1 MILLSLLLLGITLYF
16 IVQYS
21 VSRVTSTPWWLL
33 WLVLMAPA
41 FLIAAWT
48 VTHRST
54 QNMPLGLLIAA
65 FVLSSVTYF
74 ILLSLNPRRDL
85 PPQSVPENTADPD
98 QLAPQPLQPP
108 QLLNSEEQSR
118 LQSCFPWSVY
128 YLQNVDYRP
137 QAVICRGQLRS
148 EPEKA
153 YQDIQKNVQ
162 AEFGDRF
169 LVVFQMGAMN
179 QPFFAL
185 VSNPHAKRIDK
196 VQPLT
201 RPGLALGLLIV
212 TLITTTVMGT
222 TFFYPDFTEEIFVK
236 NPAILLSGLPYGIA
250 LISILGCHELG
261 HYFTARYYKMKTTL
275 PYFIP
280 VPFLYGTLGAYI
292 QLRIPAPHRK
302 GLFDV
307 GIAGPLAGFIVTLP
321 ILILGLLQSSLVPLP
336 DKPTL
341 LTPDPKFSIFFSLIC
356 RAMFGSELSTNVGV
370 SLHPLALA
378 GLLGLAI
385 TALNL
390 MPVGQL
396 DGGHIIHAMYG
407 QRTSVIVGRIT
418 QLIVLL
424 LAFVNPVV
432 WSIWALILLFM
443 PIVDEPALNDVSEL
457 DNVRDGLGLMALVL
471 LLLIVLPVPGGLEQ
485 LLFTANPTP

>member
-1 MILLSLLLLGITLYF
+1 
-16 IVQYS
+16 
-21 VSRVTSTPWWLL
+21 
-33 WLVLMAPA
+33 
-41 FLIAAWT
+41 
-48 VTHRST
+48 
-54 QNMPLGLLIAA
+54 MPLGLLIAA

-74 ILLSLNPRRDL
+74 ILLSLNPRREL
-85 PPQSVPENTADPD
+85 PPQSSTDNTDEPAKLPS
-98 QLAPQPLQPP
+98 QAAETTK
-108 QLLNSEEQSR
+108 LLNTEEQSR
-118 LQSCFPWSVY
+118 LQTCFPWSTY
-128 YLQNVDYRP
+128 YLQNIDYRP

-185 VSNPHAKRIDK
+185 VNNPHAKRIDK
-196 VQPLT
+196 VQPLA
-201 RPGLALGLLIV
+201 RPGLALGLLLI

-222 TFFYPDFTEEIFVK
+222 TFFYPEFTEEMLVK
-236 NPAILLSGLPYGIA
+236 NPAVLLRGLPYGIA
-250 LISILGCHELG
+250 LVFILGCHEFG
-261 HYFTARYYKMKTTL
+261 HYFAARYYKMKTTL

-307 GIAGPLAGFIVTLP
+307 GIAGPLAGFVITLP
-321 ILILGLLQSSLVPLP
+321 ILIWGLFLSSLEPLP
-336 DKPTL
+336 DKPSF
-341 LTPDPKFSIFFSLIC
+341 LTPDPKFSIFFSVLC
-356 RAMFGSELSTNVGV
+356 RGIFGTELSTNVGV

-457 DNVRDGLGLMALVL
+457 DNVRDGLGLMALLL

-485 LLFTANPTP
+485 FLFTANPTP